1 MQAYEGYFE
10 NGQFY
15 TSGRKIRIPE
25 RKRIFLTIL
34 EEPPSQLS
42 NKNEDLK
49 RRAEWLKKLNAAIQ
63 LSLDE
68 ELPYIPR
75 STTMREPVDLSDEG

>member
-15 TSGRKIRIPE
+15 TSGKKIRIPE

-34 EEPPSQLS
+34 EESPLQLS
-42 NKNEDLK
+42 NKDEDLK
-49 RRAEWLKKLNAAIQ
+49 CRADWLERLNAAIQ
-63 LSLDE
+63 LSLNE
-68 ELPYIPR
+68 ELPFIPR
-75 STTMREPVDLSDEG
+75 STIMRAPVDLSDEG